1 MAHVVVV
8 LCALARAL
16 AVVWL
21 CSACISTG
29 SARSRGPEPGL
40 SVEGRTLEASVLGD
54 GPRTLLVIAGI
65 HGTEPAGGPLVRRFE
80 RELQAAPE
88 RLSGIKLV
96 LVPELNPDGL
106 ASGKRT
112 NARGVDLNRNW
123 PARNFTSTER
133 HGGDPLTEPE
143 TRFLANL
150 LEHHRP
156 VLVLSFHQPLACVD
170 YDGPA
175 KQIAERIARA
185 CKLPVKKLGARPG
198 SLGAYVGEDLGVPIL
213 TLELP
218 AQAHRSSEDELWR
231 RYGPL
236 LWQALDEAFALDPRP
251 AI

>member
-1 MAHVVVV
+1 MAHVVLV
-8 LCALARAL
+8 LCAAARAL
-16 AVVWL
+16 AFAWF
-21 CSACISTG
+21 CSACVTTG
-29 SARSRGPEPGL
+29 SPSSRGAAPDL
-40 SVEGRTLEASVLGD
+40 SVEGRALEVHVLGD

-80 RELQAAPE
+80 RELRAAPE
-88 RLSGIKLV
+88 RLRDVTLV

-106 ASGKRT
+106 AAGTRT

-150 LEHHRP
+150 LELHRP

-175 KQIAERIARA
+175 EQIAERVARA
-185 CKLPVKKLGARPG
+185 CNLPVKKLGARPG

-218 AQAHRSSEDELWR
+218 ANAQRSSEEELWR
-231 RYGPL
+231 RYGAL